1 MTDKEAK
8 IIIKKYLKDVSTKV
22 VCSYTIKK
30 FFISDLKN
38 KLNDYFEDN
47 QHITMDL
54 IHSNFGTP
62 EEIANGFDELK
73 TDKLQNQA
81 KNFKIFLIITISYI
95 KKGTKN
101 VTMYRSNGTMLW
113 NYYLTGDFEIIPGVS
128 ATALNSSYEVTNKSS
143 GWKFSNGSSYTN
155 GNRVEGRG
163 TFKHVVLFITIKN
176 VTIEINLAADSSGNI
191 K

>member
-81 KNFKIFLIITISYI
+81 KNFKIFLIITISILIILALIIFLILKDYGSNVVVT
-95 KKGTKN
+95 KK
-101 VTMYRSNGTMLW
+101 
-113 NYYLTGDFEIIPGVS
+113 
-128 ATALNSSYEVTNKSS
+128 
-143 GWKFSNGSSYTN
+143 
-155 GNRVEGRG
+155 RG
-163 TFKHVVLFITIKN
+163 F
-176 VTIEINLAADSSGNI
+176 
-191 K
+191 